1 MLTTVWVAA
10 STKRWL
16 RACRASA
23 SRFCITS
30 AVTPHASAAI
40 ANRPAASESQPTRTR
55 CAGRRGGGLTGLRA
69 GLAAFAGFDS
79 VRAAALTVAA
89 PWAGRLDSPSA
100 GPAGRTPY
108 DERAA
113 SSTAVRR
120 LHRYLRPLQLPRI
133 AHEIHPILGAGCARH
148 PGREDTSAAG
158 RVREGSAELVIDGVG
173 RTAGLRLGARRRPG
187 RRPGAFRWWRRR
199 NGRRVWHLGW
209 LRRVPGRHP

>member
-100 GPAGRTPY
+100 GPAGRDALRRARRVVDCCPPATPVSAATT
-108 DERAA
+108 AA
-113 SSTAVRR
+113 SDRA
-120 LHRYLRPLQLPRI
+120 
-133 AHEIHPILGAGCARH
+133 
-148 PGREDTSAAG
+148 
-158 RVREGSAELVIDGVG
+158 
-173 RTAGLRLGARRRPG
+173 
-187 RRPGAFRWWRRR
+187 
-199 NGRRVWHLGW
+199 
-209 LRRVPGRHP
+209 